1 MVALASIG
9 YIFKAFIDEGGL
21 AIIKLFKAAEAKVV
35 DNIKK
40 VNRRDLKQWLII
52 YKLKGPL
59 LLINSL
65 ISIFNYF
72 IGLSL

>member
-1 MVALASIG
+1 MALASVS
-9 YIFKAFIDEGGL
+9 YIFKAFIDKGGL
-21 AIIKLFKAAEAKVV
+21 AIIKLFKVAKVGVV